1 MRPLAEGVP
10 VRPTTLLTFGMT
22 FRRARKR
29 LAWGFLKLESSSI
42 TIMSKGQPV
51 FSFW

>member
-1 MRPLAEGVP
+1 MPLGLGVP
-10 VRPTTLLTFGMT
+10 VSPTTRFTSGMT

-42 TIMSKGQPV
+42 TIMSKGHP
-51 FSFW
+51 FRSP